1 MLRHTVLL
9 LFLFAWITV
18 SGQERFIT
26 DTQIKL
32 ENCSFDDEDAS
43 RYNCYSKVLY
53 DLFVEELNNY
63 YASLSLRPG
72 DVLQNRIDI
81 RLSPEGEFQLKSID
95 TDNEKVRTLVEN
107 RVKKME
113 RVLPVKNQDSDDE
126 FGDFSMMFA
135 FHMDDENKLQPGL
148 PKQTVGGF
156 DDLVKAV
163 DFEVI
168 EQVPIYPGCK
178 GNTNEELKKCMS
190 QKVQELVIKNFD
202 VGLATKLGL
211 PAGIKRVYL
220 HFKINKEVNV
230 ADIQARAEHP
240 ALGEEAKRVVK
251 LIPQMEP
258 GRQKGKVVGVQYA
271 LPIVFKVEETNKE
284 RRERL
289 KREREAKKKN
299 KS

>member
-63 YASLSLRPG
+63 YASLNLRPG

-107 RVKKME
+107 RVKKM
-113 RVLPVKNQDSDDE
+113 
-126 FGDFSMMFA
+126 
-135 FHMDDENKLQPGL
+135 
-148 PKQTVGGF
+148 
-156 DDLVKAV
+156 
-163 DFEVI
+163 
-168 EQVPIYPGCK
+168 
-178 GNTNEELKKCMS
+178 
-190 QKVQELVIKNFD
+190 
-202 VGLATKLGL
+202 
-211 PAGIKRVYL
+211 
-220 HFKINKEVNV
+220 
-230 ADIQARAEHP
+230 
-240 ALGEEAKRVVK
+240 
-251 LIPQMEP
+251 
-258 GRQKGKVVGVQYA
+258 
-271 LPIVFKVEETNKE
+271 
-284 RRERL
+284 
-289 KREREAKKKN
+289 
-299 KS
+299 

>member
-1 MLRHTVLL
+1 MLRSLLLL
-9 LFLFAWITV
+9 LFFSIFSA
-18 SGQERFIT
+18 SFGQNYHSKVRY
-26 DTQIKL
+26 DL
-32 ENCSFDDEDAS
+32 ETCSFDKSDAS

-53 DLFVEELNNY
+53 DLFIEELNNY
-63 YASLSLRPG
+63 YASLNLRPG

-95 TDNEKVRTLVEN
+95 TDNQKVRTLVEN
-107 RVKKME
+107 RVKKLE
-113 RVLPVKNQDSDDE
+113 RVIPVVNQDSDDE

-135 FHMDDENKLQPGL
+135 FHMDAENKLRPGL

-178 GNTNEELKKCMS
+178 GSSNEELKKCMS
-190 QKVQELVIKNFD
+190 QKVQKLVIKNFD

-220 HFKINKEVNV
+220 HFKIDKEGNV
-230 ADIQARAEHP
+230 ADIEARAEHP
-240 ALGEEAKRVVK
+240 ALGEEAKRVVN

-271 LPIVFKVEETNKE
+271 LPIVFKIEETNKE

-289 KREREAKKKN
+289 KREREARKKK
-299 KS
+299 KT